1 MAQDNRTIG
10 KFQLTGI
17 PPAPRGMPQ
26 VEVTFDIDANG
37 ILHVSAKDKASG
49 KEQKI
54 RIEASSGLSD
64 ADIDK
69 MVKQAEANAKEDE
82 GRRQE
87 IDTRNQLDGLVYKVE
102 KDSKE
107 WVDRL
112 AADVKERLDKAVEAG
127 KDALRTGDAAK
138 IRTSLDEL
146 NVAYSAAGA
155 SLYQN
160 ASASGSEAPPSG
172 DAGQPQP
179 PRMMRSR
186 PTTRSWTTSRRSNTT
201 ETATRTFGRSS
212 TYY

>member
-1 MAQDNRTIG
+1 
-10 KFQLTGI
+10 
-17 PPAPRGMPQ
+17 MPQ

-69 MVKQAEANAKEDE
+69 MVKQAEANAKADE
-82 GRRQE
+82 ARRQE

-107 WVDRL
+107 WIDRL
-112 AADVKERLDKAVEAG
+112 APDVKETLDKAVEAG
-127 KDALRTGDAAK
+127 KEALRAGDSGK
-138 IRTSLDEL
+138 IRTALDEL

-160 ASASGSEAPPSG
+160 ASASGSEPPQGGAAGGEGGGAPKNEAA
-172 DAGQPQP
+172 DADYEIVDDAPK
-179 PRMMRSR
+179 S
-186 PTTRSWTTSRRSNTT
+186 
-201 ETATRTFGRSS
+201 
-212 TYY
+212 

>member
-1 MAQDNRTIG
+1 
-10 KFQLTGI
+10 
-17 PPAPRGMPQ
+17 MPQ

-82 GRRQE
+82 TRRQE

-127 KDALRTGDAAK
+127 KDALRTGDSGK

-160 ASASGSEAPPSG
+160 ASTGSTDAPPTG
-172 DAGQPQP
+172 EEGAAEPKKDEPA
-179 PRMMRSR
+179 
-186 PTTRSWTTSRRSNTT
+186 
-201 ETATRTFGRSS
+201 EADFEVVDEEKK
-212 TYY
+212 

>member
-64 ADIDK
+64 ADINA
-69 MVKQAEANAKEDE
+69 MVKQAEANAKADQE
-82 GRRQE
+82 RRE
-87 IDTRNQLDGLVYKVE
+87 TIETRNQLDGLVYKVE
-102 KDSKE
+102 RDAKE

-112 AADVKERLDKAVEAG
+112 QAAEKERLDKAVEAG
-127 KDALRTGDAAK
+127 KEALRTGDTGAIKAAY
-138 IRTSLDEL
+138 DEL
-146 NVAYSAAGA
+146 NLAYSAAGA
-155 SLYQN
+155 SLYQ
-160 ASASGSEAPPSG
+160 SASTGSAEPPPAG
-172 DAGQPQP
+172 DA
-179 PRMMRSR
+179 
-186 PTTRSWTTSRRSNTT
+186 
-201 ETATRTFGRSS
+201 TADAPKADDAVEADYEIVDDTPKS
-212 TYY
+212 